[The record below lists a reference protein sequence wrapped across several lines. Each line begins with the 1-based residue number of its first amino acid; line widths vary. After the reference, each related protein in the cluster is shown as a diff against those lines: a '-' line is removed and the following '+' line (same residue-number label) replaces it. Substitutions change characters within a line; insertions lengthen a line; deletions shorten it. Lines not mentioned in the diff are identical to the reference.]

1 MIFEIV
7 RAVAGLHRGIRPL
20 RGTES
25 AGALL
30 FGPALAAVLRVL
42 SQGYTA
48 GRVVSVAAGCGCDHS
63 EAAVGTVAAAALGS
77 T

>member
-1 MIFEIV
+1 M
-7 RAVAGLHRGIRPL
+7 RAPNRRC
-20 RGTES
+20 
-25 AGALL
+25 LL
-30 FGPALAAVLRVL
+30 CGPALAAVLRVL

-63 EAAVGTVAAAALGS
+63 EAVVGAMAAAALDS

>member
-1 MIFEIV
+1 M
-7 RAVAGLHRGIRPL
+7 
-20 RGTES
+20 RGTGS

-30 FGPALAAVLRVL
+30 LGPALAAVLRVL

-63 EAAVGTVAAAALGS
+63 DAAVGAMAVAALGS